1 MKDFANHEKQYWIN
15 AFAYDSFVEDFKMG
29 LITKEQLRYVCF
41 HFNMNAH
48 SLSKLHE
55 LGVITKDELYTHLFP
70 SSYVSEKKGKNIK
83 RKKRNEKKFDIKFGI
98 GRRLVCCLR
107 KSRKL
112 C

>member
-1 MKDFANHEKQYWIN
+1 MKDFANLEKQYWIS

-70 SSYVSEKKGKNIK
+70 SSYVSEKKGKK
-83 RKKRNEKKFDIKFGI
+83 HKKKKEK
-98 GRRLVCCLR
+98 
-107 KSRKL
+107 
-112 C
+112 